1 MTKKYKLTKNF
12 ITTVTGVKLF
22 QIKALKNF
30 LYTINKGDLGGY
42 IESENNLDQDGN
54 AWVYGDAQVYD
65 NAQVY
70 GIAWV
75 LENARVSGY
84 AQVCGGTRVSGN
96 AQVYGYAQVS
106 GDAWVLKNARV
117 GEHKVI
123 LFGEVKQ
130 SLNNNS
136 DIEADMLH
144 SFNLYPHKGKYIL
157 YKWVKSDLTSVHDS
171 SFKYTL
177 GKKAFVRSYDK
188 STLACSSG
196 LHASVP
202 SYMFPGDVQIA
213 CEVALKDIITVQEG
227 KVRCRAL
234 KPIRIVRAR

>member
-1 MTKKYKLTKNF
+1 
-12 ITTVTGVKLF
+12 
-22 QIKALKNF
+22 
-30 LYTINKGDLGGY
+30 
-42 IESENNLDQDGN
+42 
-54 AWVYGDAQVYD
+54 
-65 NAQVY
+65 
-70 GIAWV
+70 
-75 LENARVSGY
+75 
-84 AQVCGGTRVSGN
+84 
-96 AQVYGYAQVS
+96 VS